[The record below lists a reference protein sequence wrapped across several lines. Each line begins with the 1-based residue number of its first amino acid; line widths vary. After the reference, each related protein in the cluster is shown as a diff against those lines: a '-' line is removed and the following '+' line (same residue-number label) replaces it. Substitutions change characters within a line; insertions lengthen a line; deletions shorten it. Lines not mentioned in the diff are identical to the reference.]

1 MQHNALALIIA
12 LITSNTAIAGEVVNS
27 RNVTP
32 IDGGYVVS
40 QGATPASNQQLY
52 KSVQQLTPVAQPA
65 QANTAQAQQAV
76 PQMESMKKASG
87 FAFNPNAATAQTV
100 GNASQASLYDA
111 VVKPIAAR
119 YGLPPELIGGLI
131 QARNPNWNAAFDEGN
146 GKAGYGY
153 GLGMITLAAAK
164 GKTPTELYDPKTNV
178 ELMAQILSRGVQL
191 YGQDINKLI
200 RFYLYGRAQT
210 AGTANEQATLN
221 EMGKLGFGKR

>member
-1 MQHNALALIIA
+1 MKSSVLTLIVT
-12 LITSNTAIAGEVVNS
+12 LITSYAATAGEVVNS

-40 QGATPASNQQLY
+40 QGAAPASNQQLY
-52 KSVQQLTPVAQPA
+52 KSVQQLTPVPPPA
-65 QANTAQAQQAV
+65 QANTAQTQAV

-100 GNASQASLYDA
+100 GNAPQTSLYDT

-131 QARNPNWNAAFDEGN
+131 QARNPSWNAAFDEGN
-146 GKAGYGY
+146 GKPKHGY
-153 GLGMITLAAAK
+153 GLGMVTLAAAK
-164 GKTPTELYDPKTNV
+164 GKTATELYDPNTNV
-178 ELMAQILSRGVQL
+178 EIMAQILSRGVKL

-200 RFYLYGRAQT
+200 RFYLYGIAQT
-210 AGTANEQATLN
+210 VGTEKEQNVLN